1 MKLSASNDIS
11 MIFQGTVE
19 ERNSNF
25 PHFKFLLSLTCWDT
39 NALNIYSLLL
49 NFIILP
55 FTTDAAKELP
65 PEKKAT
71 ERFRI
76 FPVTSQC
83 LFGYINGSYQRTK
96 IFSYELMRFMWL
108 AASWQLYF
116 LRSTMVKS
124 RARKTEE
131 KIFTMECPS
140 LKRGSVAA

>member
-19 ERNSNF
+19 EQNSKF
-25 PHFKFLLSLTCWDT
+25 PHFKTLLSLTCLHT

-55 FTTDAAKELP
+55 FTADTAKELP

-83 LFGYINGSYQRTK
+83 LFGYFNGFYQQTK
-96 IFSYELMRFMWL
+96 ISIYELMRFM
-108 AASWQLYF
+108 
-116 LRSTMVKS
+116 
-124 RARKTEE
+124 
-131 KIFTMECPS
+131 
-140 LKRGSVAA
+140 